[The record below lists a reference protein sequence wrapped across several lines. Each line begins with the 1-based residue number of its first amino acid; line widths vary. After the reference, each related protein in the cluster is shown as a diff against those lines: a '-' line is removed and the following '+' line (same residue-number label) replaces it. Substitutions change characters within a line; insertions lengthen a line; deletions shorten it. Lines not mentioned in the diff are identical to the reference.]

1 MESLQNAAKIAQF
14 TSDPIGALGDATNF
28 TAAEPVVL
36 ADLEGQELD
45 EKEKEDVKK
54 KSLMD
59 YAVYGA
65 VGTSSALAT
74 FAMFVVGLTP
84 GGVDA
89 LVYVCGAS
97 SLATAPY
104 VVYQRKQLRDGD
116 SMRRVQNRIR
126 QEVNRLQEQNS
137 VIHESIDDLTD
148 TVDRVANVEQ
158 ELRALAGIQGQSVE
172 EFCGLLQEHEKINE
186 KIRKNIQT
194 QVLHQL
200 MDEVMKADRDQD
212 GQLDNRE
219 IMTLKYYMK
228 SMQSVIFHEDRFD
241 AILMKDQS
249 MKSLMQVVRNLL
261 DSDVPEHKRVFELK
275 VADVASGK
283 IKSGISKQP

>member
-14 TSDPIGALGDATNF
+14 TSDPIGAIGDATNF
-28 TAAEPVVL
+28 KAAEPVVL
-36 ADLEGQELD
+36 SDLEGQELD
-45 EKEKEDVKK
+45 EKEKKDVKK
-54 KSLMD
+54 KSWID

-65 VGTSSALAT
+65 VGTSSAFAT
-74 FAMFVVGLTP
+74 WAMFFVGITP
-84 GGVDA
+84 GGADA
-89 LVYVCGAS
+89 MVYVCGSS

-104 VVYQRKQLRDGD
+104 IVYQRKQLRDGD

-126 QEVNRLQEQNS
+126 KEVNRLQEQNS

-148 TVDRVANVEQ
+148 TVDRVAAVEQ
-158 ELRALAGIQGQSVE
+158 ELSAIAGLQGQSVE
-172 EFCGLLQEHEKINE
+172 EFCGLLKEHEKINE

-200 MDEVMKADRDQD
+200 MDEVMKADRDGD
-212 GQLDNRE
+212 GELGIKE
-219 IMTLKYYMK
+219 IKMLKYYMK

-283 IKSGISKQP
+283 IKSGISKKP